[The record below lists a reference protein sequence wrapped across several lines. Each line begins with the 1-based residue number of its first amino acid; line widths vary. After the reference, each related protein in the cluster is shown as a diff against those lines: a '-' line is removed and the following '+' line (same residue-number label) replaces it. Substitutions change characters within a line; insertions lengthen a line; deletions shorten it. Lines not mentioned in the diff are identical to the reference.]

1 MSLLG
6 TFQSSSV
13 FFCQLSCQLSTAPFF
28 LLSFH
33 VRLQMTSSDSS
44 VGCYIGINFLI
55 ADSCTSTVF
64 VSWDL
69 VLLWRKQ
76 YTELNVP
83 KLMKNLNYLNCI
95 LPLNILK
102 VACVLD
108 MTPNTISVLILSVE
122 AFGRRER
129 PGENRKA
136 MAWKRRKE
144 PLECISEH
152 WFGLS

>member
-1 MSLLG
+1 
-6 TFQSSSV
+6 
-13 FFCQLSCQLSTAPFF
+13 
-28 LLSFH
+28 
-33 VRLQMTSSDSS
+33 
-44 VGCYIGINFLI
+44 
-55 ADSCTSTVF
+55 
-64 VSWDL
+64 
-69 VLLWRKQ
+69 
-76 YTELNVP
+76 
-83 KLMKNLNYLNCI
+83 MKNLNYLNCI

-129 PGENRKA
+129 PGENWKA

-144 PLECISEH
+144 PLECISER